1 MTESFYSQ
9 LLARLLYKNK
19 QVVTEMDSCE
29 KGFSLD
35 LIFKT
40 KNDLQ
45 RLYFDTLSDMH
56 EFLKTQYKNNTELK
70 FVRGYIKGQ
79 EDVKYKD
86 SGYGILNGDSS
97 GFECYITNKTY

>member
-1 MTESFYSQ
+1 MTNSFYSQ
-9 LLARLLYKNK
+9 LVKLFYKDE
-19 QVVTEMDSCE
+19 QVVTEKDSCE

-40 KNDLQ
+40 KNDMQ

-56 EFLKTQYKNNTELK
+56 EFLKTQYKHNTELK

-79 EDVKYKD
+79 EDVKNKD
-86 SGYGILNGDSS
+86 SKYGILNGDSCS
-97 GFECYITNKTY
+97 FECYITNKTY